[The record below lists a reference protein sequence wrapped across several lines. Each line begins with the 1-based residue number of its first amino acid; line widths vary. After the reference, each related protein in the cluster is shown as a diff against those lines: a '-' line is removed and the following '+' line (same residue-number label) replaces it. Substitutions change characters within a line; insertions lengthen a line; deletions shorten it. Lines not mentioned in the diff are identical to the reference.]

1 MEQYGKIKHKN
12 PNIMYII
19 RGIPG
24 SGKSELALTLACSDH
39 NGRYGIV
46 CEADKFMVDDYGNY
60 KFDKDK
66 LAEAHRQCFI
76 QAVTTACWGTNNIII
91 SNTNIDGWEY
101 TKYLHL
107 AFIFDMDVQ
116 IITLDST
123 FNSIHTNDDNVIKA
137 MLKRWDNAA
146 KPRDVFTAA
155 VCTVRWSDTEEGKWE
170 DLCHLCAENN
180 VDLTLD
186 SVAQQLVTPTGEVA
200 VAITYKELFERRFST
215 WQKETLDI

>member
-12 PNIMYII
+12 PNIMYIL

-107 AFIFDMDVQ
+107 AFIFDMDIQ

-137 MLKRWDNAA
+137 MLKRWDSAA

-155 VCTVRWSDTEEGKWE
+155 VCTVRWSDTEERKWE